1 MILDTNAVSAL
12 SERDPDIPATLKGQT
27 TLFIPVI
34 VIGEYR
40 YGISGSRKR
49 QETEAWFNAFLQ
61 SAQTLHITDDTAHHY
76 AVVRRK
82 LKEAGT
88 PIPENDVWI
97 AALAIQFGLPLL
109 SRDVHF
115 EKVTGLRCLHW

>member
-12 SERDPDIPATLKGQT
+12 SERDTDIPAALKGQA

-40 YGISGSRKR
+40 YGISGSRKH
-49 QETEAWFNAFLQ
+49 QETEKWFNAFLQ
-61 SAQTLHITDDTAHHY
+61 ATQTLHLTEDTARHY
-76 AVVRRK
+76 AVVRRG

-109 SRDVHF
+109 SRDAHF
-115 EKVTGLRCLHW
+115 GSVSGLRWQRW